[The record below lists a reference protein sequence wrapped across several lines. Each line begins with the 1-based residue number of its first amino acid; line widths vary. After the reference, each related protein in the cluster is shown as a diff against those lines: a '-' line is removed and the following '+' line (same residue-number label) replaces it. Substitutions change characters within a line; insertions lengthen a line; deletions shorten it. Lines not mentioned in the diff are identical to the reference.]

1 MTNTNNPAAGWYP
14 DPQNPTAQR
23 YWDGIMWTDHTQPLM
38 PSSPVP
44 PPPHGGLPHSGLPA
58 GAPVGQ
64 RPNNYLVW
72 SILSTVCCCLPL
84 GIPAIV
90 NATKV
95 DGAWSRGDV
104 AGAMHHSATAKKFT
118 IIAASVGGGLALL
131 SFGIQLI
138 AALAAA

>member
-14 DPQNPTAQR
+14 DPQNPMSQR
-23 YWDGIMWTDHTQPLM
+23 YWDGTTWTDQTRPSM

-44 PPPHGGLPHSGLPA
+44 PPPHGGLPA

-64 RPNNYLVW
+64 RPNNYLMW
-72 SILSTVCCCLPL
+72 SILATVCCCIPF

-90 NATKV
+90 NAAKV

-104 AGAMHHSATAKKFT
+104 AGAMHHSAQAKKFT
-118 IIAASVGGGLALL
+118 IIAASVGGVLGVL
-131 SFGIQLI
+131 SFALQIF
-138 AALAAA
+138 AALAGA